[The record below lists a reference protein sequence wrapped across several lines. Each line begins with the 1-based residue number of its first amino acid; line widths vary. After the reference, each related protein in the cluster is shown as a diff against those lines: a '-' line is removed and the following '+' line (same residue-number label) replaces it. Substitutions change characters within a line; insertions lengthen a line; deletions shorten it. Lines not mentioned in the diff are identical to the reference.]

1 MPVYAITTPRR
12 SMHYHPLAPFW
23 GHYNHSPVRRASPSL
38 VPSLFRGL
46 EEDFASLDSLFNNI
60 TSKPAIRSYQ
70 PRFDV
75 REEKDAYHLHGDVP
89 GVDAQNLSI
98 EFTDRN
104 ILVVSGRAVK
114 ESERG
119 NRPEAVE
126 EQAAI
131 QDKGKQKAVDNTEAA
146 ADAMETEPTSR
157 PSTPGSTSSNYH
169 KATVEDSREEGDDFV
184 DVAAETATATE
195 GTAAPT
201 PATTTAA
208 PAEQSSNNETTQAAT
223 SQSKNNDGSYYWVSE
238 RGVGEF
244 KRSFRFPGHVDQ
256 EGVKATLKDGLLQ
269 VVVPKAKEVGPR
281 RIQVE

>member
-1 MPVYAITTPRR
+1 
-12 SMHYHPLAPFW
+12 MHYHPLAPFL
-23 GHYNHSPVRRASPSL
+23 GHHNHSPVRRASPSL

-46 EEDFASLDSLFNNI
+46 EEDFASLDSLFNSI

-75 REEKDAYHLHGDVP
+75 REEKDAYRLHGEVP

-98 EFTDRN
+98 EFTGRN
-104 ILVVSGRAVK
+104 TLVVSGRTAK

-119 NRPEAVE
+119 NRPEAAE
-126 EQAAI
+126 EQAAV
-131 QDKGKQKAVDNTEAA
+131 QDKGKQKAVENTEAA

-169 KATVEDSREEGDDFV
+169 KATVEDLREEGDDFV
-184 DVAAETATATE
+184 DVAAETATTTE

-201 PATTTAA
+201 PATTAAA
-208 PAEQSSNNETTQAAT
+208 PAEQSSNQEPTQAAT
-223 SQSKNNDGSYYWVSE
+223 SSQPKNSDESYYWVSE
-238 RGVGEF
+238 RSVGEF

-256 EGVKATLKDGLLQ
+256 EGVKASLKDGLLQ
-269 VVVPKAKEVGPR
+269 VVIPKAKEVGPR